1 MCYIKVPT
9 HREDSSKYLE
19 GFNAVSIHIKYG
31 CMMLI
36 HVTVVDA
43 VDGKYSENWVNDP
56 FSKKKNIHVHVNISR

>member
-1 MCYIKVPT
+1 MQF
-9 HREDSSKYLE
+9 L
-19 GFNAVSIHIKYG
+19 SIHIKYG

-56 FSKKKNIHVHVNISR
+56 FSKKKYTCTCKYIKVILILI

>member
-1 MCYIKVPT
+1 MLFLFT
-9 HREDSSKYLE
+9 SS
-19 GFNAVSIHIKYG
+19 IG

-56 FSKKKNIHVHVNISR
+56 FSKKNIHVHVNISK